1 MKPTERDSWELPEFK
16 KNEFSLKYHKYCVCI
31 FVINEG
37 ERFHKQL
44 NKMKYLKNF
53 NYIYFFLVVAGLVSI
68 GLYIKTTDLIRIARH
83 ELMACFV
90 FRGGK

>member
-1 MKPTERDSWELPEFK
+1 
-16 KNEFSLKYHKYCVCI
+16 
-31 FVINEG
+31 
-37 ERFHKQL
+37 
-44 NKMKYLKNF
+44 MKYLKNF
-53 NYIYFFLVVAGLVSI
+53 NYIYLFLIVAGLVSI